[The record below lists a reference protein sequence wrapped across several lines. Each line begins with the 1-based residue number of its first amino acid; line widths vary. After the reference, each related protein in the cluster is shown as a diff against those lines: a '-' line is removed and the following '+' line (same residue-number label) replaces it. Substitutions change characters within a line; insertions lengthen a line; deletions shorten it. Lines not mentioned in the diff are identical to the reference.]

1 MNLKVAID
9 VQVLPGIDGGVTS
22 AVKSLIHSLGELT
35 DGDEQYTIVIK
46 NEEQRKW
53 LSPFLGPNQKFSCRT
68 EYRRPRPSIAKR
80 ILRPVLSAALSAAK
94 RVHDRLDTPRYWPEV
109 EMSDGFYERL
119 ECDVLHIP
127 TQGFRVCALPTIYN
141 PHDLQHLH
149 FPNFFSCRDIA
160 VRETIYPTGC
170 RLARTVVVG
179 SQWIKDDIVR
189 QYHISPDKIQIIP
202 EAAPMENASRPT
214 SECLAQVQR
223 KYQLELPFVLF
234 PAVTWPHKNHIRLLE
249 AIATLRETR
258 GLTIRLVCTGGLYKQ
273 WWPHVERRVQE
284 LQLQSQVKFLGFVS
298 EEDIRA
304 IYTLAEFLVMPTLFE
319 ASSLPVFEAWASGL
333 PVASSDATAM
343 PDQVLDAALLFD
355 PYRIE
360 SIADALAKLA
370 TNEEFREDL
379 KVRGYQRLKDFNL
392 IRTAKAYRA
401 VYRRAGG
408 YPLTDEDRLLLQ
420 WDWMR
425 EPKRV

>member
-1 MNLKVAID
+1 MNLKIAID
-9 VQVLPGIDGGVTS
+9 VQILPGLNGGVAS
-22 AVKSLIHSLGELT
+22 AVKSLIHTLGELA
-35 DGDEQYTIVIK
+35 DGDEQYTIVIT
-46 NEEQRKW
+46 NEEQREW
-53 LSPFLGPNQKFSCRT
+53 LSPFLGPNQKFSCKT
-68 EYRRPRPSIAKR
+68 KYRRPSIAR
-80 ILRPVLSAALSAAK
+80 SILRPILSAAR

-109 EMSDGFYERL
+109 PISDGFYESL
-119 ECDVLHIP
+119 ECDVLHFP
-127 TQGFRVCALPTIYN
+127 TQGYRVCALPTIYN

-149 FPNFFSCRDIA
+149 FPNFFSRKDIA
-160 VRETIYPTGC
+160 WRETIFSAGC
-170 RLARTVVVG
+170 HFARTVVVG

-214 SECLAQVQR
+214 SECLVQVQQ

-258 GLTIRLVCTGGLYKQ
+258 GLTIRLVCTGGLYEP

-298 EEDIRA
+298 EEDLRA

-319 ASSLPVFEAWASGL
+319 ASSLPVFDAWASGL
-333 PVASSDATAM
+333 PVASSDATVM
-343 PDQVLDAALLFD
+343 PDQVLEAALLFD
-355 PYRIE
+355 PYRID

-408 YPLTDEDRLLLQ
+408 YPLTDEDRSLLQ

>member
-1 MNLKVAID
+1 MSLKIAID
-9 VQVLPGIDGGVTS
+9 VEILPGINGGVAS
-22 AVKSLIHSLGELT
+22 AVKILIHTLGELA
-35 DGDEQYTIVIK
+35 DGDEQYTIVIA

-53 LSPFLGPNQKFSCRT
+53 LSPYLGPNQKFSCKT
-68 EYRRPRPSIAKR
+68 EYRTECRRPSIAKR
-80 ILRPVLSAALSAAK
+80 ILSPILSVAK

-109 EMSDGFYERL
+109 PISDGFYESL
-119 ECDVLHIP
+119 ECDVLHFP
-127 TQGFRVCALPTIYN
+127 TQGYRVCALPTIYN

-149 FPNFFSCRDIA
+149 FPNFFSREDIA
-160 VRETIYPTGC
+160 WRETIYPAGC
-170 RLARTVVVG
+170 HFARTVVVG
-179 SQWIKDDIVR
+179 SQWIKDDIGR
-189 QYHISPDKIQIIP
+189 QYHVSPDKIQIIP
-202 EAAPMENASRPT
+202 EAAPMESASRPT
-214 SECLAQVQR
+214 AESLAQVQR

-258 GLTIRLVCTGGLYKQ
+258 GLTIRLVCTGGVHKQ

-284 LQLQSQVKFLGFVS
+284 LRLQSQVKFLGFVS

-304 IYTLAEFLVMPTLFE
+304 LYALAEFLVMPSLFE
-319 ASSLPVFEAWASGL
+319 ASSLPVFDAWASGL

-343 PDQVLDAALLFD
+343 PGQVLDAALLFD

-379 KVRGYQRLKDFNL
+379 KMRGYQRLKDFNL

-408 YPLTDEDRLLLQ
+408 YPLTDEDRSLLQ

>member
-9 VQVLPGIDGGVTS
+9 VECFPSLSGGIAS
-22 AVKSLIHSLGELT
+22 AVKSLIHTLGELA

-53 LSPFLGPNQKFSCRT
+53 LSPYLGPNQKFSCKPEDRI
-68 EYRRPRPSIAKR
+68 PRPSIAKR
-80 ILRPVLSAALSAAK
+80 ILRPVLSAAK
-94 RVHDRLDTPRYWPEV
+94 RVHDRLDQTPRYWPEV
-109 EMSDGFYERL
+109 PISNGFYESL
-119 ECDVLHIP
+119 KCDVLHFP
-127 TQGFRVCALPTIYN
+127 TQEFRVCALPTIYN

-149 FPNFFSCRDIA
+149 FPNFFSLGDIA
-160 VRETIYPTGC
+160 WRETIYPAGC
-170 RLARTVVVG
+170 HFARTVVVG

-189 QYHISPDKIQIIP
+189 QYHVSPDKIQIIP

-214 SECLAQVQR
+214 SESLVQVQR

-258 GLTIRLVCTGGLYKQ
+258 GLTIRLVCTGRLYEQ

-284 LQLQSQVKFLGFVS
+284 LRLQSQVKFLGFVS

-304 IYTLAEFLVMPTLFE
+304 IYALAEFLVMPSLFE
-319 ASSLPVFEAWASGL
+319 ASSLPVFDAWASGL

-370 TNEEFREDL
+370 TNEEFRKDL
-379 KVRGYQRLKDFNL
+379 KVRGYHRLKDFNL

-408 YPLTDEDRLLLQ
+408 YPLTDEDRSLLQ

-425 EPKRV
+425 EPKRVER